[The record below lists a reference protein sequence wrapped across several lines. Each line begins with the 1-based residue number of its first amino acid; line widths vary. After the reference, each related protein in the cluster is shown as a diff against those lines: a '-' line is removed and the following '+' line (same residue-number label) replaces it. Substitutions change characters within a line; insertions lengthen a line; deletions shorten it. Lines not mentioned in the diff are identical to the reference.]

1 VSSEYVVTGGAGFI
15 GSQFVK
21 RLIAKN
27 KAVCV
32 IDNFCSGT
40 RDHLRD
46 VINDHR
52 LIIKELDVG
61 TTSQLIAQTKNARVM
76 IHLASNPD
84 IAKAAT
90 EPRIDFIQG
99 TVLTESVAEA
109 ARINCFQ
116 KIIYAS
122 GSGVYGDA
130 GSTLLDENSPLLPI
144 STYGA
149 SKLAG
154 ESILSAYAYMFGIQ
168 VIAFRFANV
177 VGPNQTH
184 GVGFDFINKLKL
196 NQTQLQVLGDGNQDK
211 SYVFVDDIVSAVL
224 GCEDLELPSFEVY
237 NISVN
242 DSLTVNEIAV
252 LAINALGLEIGNVK
266 LNYTGGTRGWRADVP
281 VVRLDSKKI
290 RGTGW
295 NPQYTSREA
304 MIKSLRSMVNDAKVH
319 RSN

>member
-1 VSSEYVVTGGAGFI
+1 
-15 GSQFVK
+15 
-21 RLIAKN
+21 
-27 KAVCV
+27 
-32 IDNFCSGT
+32 
-40 RDHLRD
+40 
-46 VINDHR
+46 
-52 LIIKELDVG
+52 
-61 TTSQLIAQTKNARVM
+61 M
-76 IHLASNPD
+76 
-84 IAKAAT
+84 
-90 EPRIDFIQG
+90 
-99 TVLTESVAEA
+99 
-109 ARINCFQ
+109 
-116 KIIYAS
+116 
-122 GSGVYGDA
+122 
-130 GSTLLDENSPLLPI
+130 
-144 STYGA
+144 
-149 SKLAG
+149 AG

>member
-1 VSSEYVVTGGAGFI
+1 VTGGAGFI

>member
-1 VSSEYVVTGGAGFI
+1 MSSEYVVTGGAGFI

>member
-1 VSSEYVVTGGAGFI
+1 MSSEYVVTGGAGFI

-52 LIIKELDVG
+52 LTIKELDVG